1 MPFGPLQ
8 MVVITFPKPDIP
20 MDLRNQLKKVRD
32 QGLVRMVDA
41 VFVSKDEHGDL
52 AVLEGSDLE
61 ADEVELL
68 GIMARAFFG
77 YGAAGEEGLEAA
89 VESGLESTGRD
100 VFGLD
105 EDDLLEIADSIPAG
119 SSALFILLE
128 HSWAI
133 GLREAVVN
141 SQGNVVAN
149 GWITPETLMAMG
161 AETADD
167 IA

>member
-8 MVVITFPKPDIP
+8 MVVITFSKPDIP

-61 ADEVELL
+61 TDEVELL

-89 VESGLESTGRD
+89 VESGLESSGRD
-100 VFGLD
+100 IFGLD

-128 HSWAI
+128 HAWAI

-161 AETADD
+161 AETADH

>member
-1 MPFGPLQ
+1 MTYGPLQ

-41 VFVSKDEHGDL
+41 VFVSKDEHADI

-61 ADEVELL
+61 EDEVELL
-68 GIMARAFFG
+68 GILARALFG
-77 YGAAGEEGLEAA
+77 YGAAGEAGLDASI
-89 VESGLESTGRD
+89 ESDLESPGRD

-119 SSALFILLE
+119 SAALFILLE
-128 HSWAI
+128 HVWAL

-149 GWITPETLMAMG
+149 GWITPETLMTLGVEA
-161 AETADD
+161 ANAID
-167 IA
+167 